1 VEQAYQPIQPP
12 SAPALPVKAIPTIVQ
27 LTADRKEPI
36 RGIKKAMVKT
46 MTAANHI
53 PHFSYCDEYN
63 MNVLVEYRT
72 HFKQLAKERG
82 IAMSYMPF
90 FIKVFKAFK
99 QAI

>member
-1 VEQAYQPIQPP
+1 VYA
-12 SAPALPVKAIPTIVQ
+12 APAATPPVKVQPTIAQ

-46 MTAANHI
+46 MNAANQI

-63 MNVLVEYRT
+63 MNVLVEYRS

-90 FIKVFKAFK
+90 FIKVNP
-99 QAI
+99 